1 LQLFGFAQ
9 NTDFKGCPMNKM
21 LIIAIAI
28 CFSILYCVDSSIY
41 ANSITIGEFAYAE
54 ATDDV
59 LEERLQNLYSE
70 VDARLTA
77 DVKKYI
83 RQYTVQYRHSAEQI
97 LGRASVY
104 FPLFEEKL
112 RDQGIPDEIKAL
124 AIVESRLNP
133 KAVSPLGAVGL
144 WQFIKSTANV
154 YDLKQSKYVDDRR
167 NPEKSTVAAAE
178 FLADLHKRYDDW
190 TLVLAA
196 YNCGP
201 GNVNKAIRKAGKSD
215 YWSIRK
221 YLPKETQQYIPKFIA
236 VNYLINYYY
245 AHDLVP
251 DQPSHHLSDIASA
264 KVYKSISFKE
274 IEKNIGI
281 DIEYIKELNPQY
293 IKNHIPNND
302 GRHVLRLPFQSLL
315 ELAETEKTVLEI
327 ESPHQS
333 SLIIP
338 QTPKIERE
346 ILKMDVTPIVNTIT
360 VKKLESLTHN
370 IFTGVES
377 QASHHTPM
385 IKNVMYGHDRSR
397 VKHNLNQI
405 EATQINA
412 SLHPHIIKRVSTK

>member
-1 LQLFGFAQ
+1 
-9 NTDFKGCPMNKM
+9 MNKM
-21 LIIAIAI
+21 LIVAIAI
-28 CFSILYCVDSSIY
+28 CVGILHGVDTSIY
-41 ANSITIGEFAYAE
+41 ANAISSDEFAYAE

-59 LEERLQNLYSE
+59 LEERLHNLYSE

-83 RQYTVQYRHSAEQI
+83 RQYTVQYRHSAEEI

-112 RDQGIPDEIKAL
+112 RDRGIPDEIKAL

-133 KAVSPLGAVGL
+133 QAVSPIGAAGL
-144 WQFIKSTANV
+144 WQFIKSTAKV
-154 YDLKQSKYVDDRR
+154 YDLQQSKYVDDRK

-201 GNVNKAIRKAGKSD
+201 GNVNKAMRKAGSSD
-215 YWSIRK
+215 YWSIRQ

-251 DQPSHHLSDIASA
+251 DQPAHNLSEIATA
-264 KVYKSISFKE
+264 KVFKSISFKE
-274 IEKNIGI
+274 IEANIGL

-293 IKNHIPNND
+293 IKNHIPTND
-302 GRHVLRLPFQSLL
+302 GRYLLRLPFKSLL

-327 ESPHQS
+327 ESQHLPA
-333 SLIIP
+333 LVIP
-338 QTPKIERE
+338 EAVRTKRE
-346 ILKMDVTPIVNTIT
+346 ILKLDAVPILNTIT
-360 VKKLESLTHN
+360 VKKLRSLTHDLSTA
-370 IFTGVES
+370 IES
-377 QASHHTPM
+377 QNVSQIPM
-385 IKNVMYGHDRSR
+385 IIGEMRLSDKAQDKSDSDQLDRQNI
-397 VKHNLNQI
+397 K
-405 EATQINA
+405 A
-412 SLHPHIIKRVSTK
+412 SLHPHKIKRLSGR